1 MRKTPWNSLII
12 LLTCLMKVA
21 EIQAQCERP
30 NVGENMV
37 MIDDSGQQTFPN
49 GSTVT
54 FKCSTGY
61 QPVVSSA
68 SRTITCVGTNW
79 TNLELTCTKKSCGT
93 LSELPNGKYT
103 YPDGILFGA
112 TAVAQCNEGYLLV
125 GGKTRNCHD
134 NGWDG
139 RDPVCEAVK
148 CLPPPTIQ
156 NGTFDPVQES
166 YNYNEAV
173 TYSCSVGFTLVGEE
187 TITCSDNGT
196 FHPSPPQCL
205 VIECETPN
213 ITNAVRVEGKSPPYG
228 YKNFVRYQC
237 NEGYTMNGTGYL
249 VCEVNGW
256 NPPPPECISNRI
268 PVPPTTSPPSDAQC
282 ERPNVGENMVMIDDS
297 GQQTFPNGS
306 TVTFKCSTG
315 YQPVVSSASRT
326 ITCVGTNWTNLELTC
341 TKKSCGTLSELPNG
355 KYTYPDG
362 ILFGATAVA
371 QCNEGYL
378 LVGGKTRN
386 CRDNGWD
393 GRDPVCEAVKCLPPP
408 TIQNGTFDP
417 VQESYNYNEAV
428 TYSCSVGFTLIG
440 EETITCS
447 DNGTFH
453 PSPPQCLVVVCETP
467 NITNAVRVEGKPP
480 PYGYKNF
487 VRYQCNE
494 GYMMNGTGYLVC
506 EVNGWNP
513 PPPECISNRIPVPPT
528 TSPPSDGNRVK
539 PSVLI
544 IAVAVSIVVLLGPKN
559 FHSG

>member
-61 QPVVSSA
+61 QPVVS
-68 SRTITCVGTNW
+68 RTITCVGTNW
-79 TNLELTCTKKSCGT
+79 TNLELTCTM
-93 LSELPNGKYT
+93 
-103 YPDGILFGA
+103 
-112 TAVAQCNEGYLLV
+112 V
-125 GGKTRNCHD
+125 
-134 NGWDG
+134 
-139 RDPVCEAVK
+139 
-148 CLPPPTIQ
+148 
-156 NGTFDPVQES
+156 
-166 YNYNEAV
+166 
-173 TYSCSVGFTLVGEE
+173 
-187 TITCSDNGT
+187 
-196 FHPSPPQCL
+196 
-205 VIECETPN
+205 ECETPN
-213 ITNAVRVEGKSPPYG
+213 IKNAVRVEGKLPPYG

-237 NEGYTMNGTGYL
+237 NEGYTMNGTGHL

-268 PVPPTTSPPSDAQC
+268 PDPPTTSPPSDAQC
-282 ERPNVGENMVMIDDS
+282 ERPNVGENMVMIDDL

-341 TKKSCGTLSELPNG
+341 TKKSCGSLPDLPNG

-378 LVGGKTRN
+378 LVGEKTRN

-417 VQESYNYNEAV
+417 VEESYNYNEAV
-428 TYSCSVGFTLIG
+428 TYSCSV
-440 EETITCS
+440 
-447 DNGTFH
+447 
-453 PSPPQCLVVVCETP
+453 VVECETP
-467 NITNAVRVEGKPP
+467 NIKNAVRVEGKPP

-494 GYMMNGTGYLVC
+494 GYTMNGTGHLVC

-513 PPPECISNRIPVPPT
+513 PPPECISNRIPDPPT
-528 TSPPSDGNRVK
+528 TSPPSDGNCVK

-559 FHSG
+559 YHSG